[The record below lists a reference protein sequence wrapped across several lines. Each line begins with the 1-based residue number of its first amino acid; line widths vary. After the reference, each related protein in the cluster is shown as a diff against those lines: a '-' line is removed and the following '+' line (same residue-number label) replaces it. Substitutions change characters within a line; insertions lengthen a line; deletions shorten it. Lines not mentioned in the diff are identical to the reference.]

1 MLSSFSV
8 KGKVSCRFL
17 LSEVKQITN
26 LGNNF
31 HISRRD
37 IIDGSLNQVTNEQS
51 FNHINNI
58 GNNKVKNGQCAQ
70 ESGNNHFSADLE
82 RRKNISC

>member
-1 MLSSFSV
+1 MLGSFSL
-8 KGKVSCRFL
+8 KGRVSCRFL
-17 LSEVKQITN
+17 LSEMKQITN

-31 HISRRD
+31 DISRRD

-58 GNNKVKNGQCAQ
+58 GNNKVKNRQCAQ
-70 ESGNNHFSADLE
+70 ESRNNHFSADLE
-82 RRKNISC
+82 RKKNISC